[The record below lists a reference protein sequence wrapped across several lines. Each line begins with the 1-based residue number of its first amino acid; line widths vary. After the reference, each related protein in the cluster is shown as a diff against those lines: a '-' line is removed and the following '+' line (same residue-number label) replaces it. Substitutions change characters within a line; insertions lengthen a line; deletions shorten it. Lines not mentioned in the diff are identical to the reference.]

1 MTNPGPVANGG
12 TEFTPAERRAV
23 LGLTALFT
31 LRMLGFYLVLP
42 VLSTY
47 ARDLPGSTPVL
58 AGMSV
63 GVYGLTQ
70 LIFQLPF
77 GTLSDRW
84 GRRVVLSLGLL
95 LFAVGSVIC
104 ALAATAWALVLGRTV
119 QGTGVLASVLVATIA
134 DLTRDQVRTRA
145 MVWIGISIGI
155 AFATGLLLGPVAA
168 ERVGVPALFWLTA
181 ILTTLGI
188 VYLWVG
194 LPAPPRVVHHEDL
207 EYSKEHLSEV
217 LFNRQLLRL
226 DYGIFNLHLSLT
238 AIFVTVPFLLRNFF
252 PLGHQYRLFL
262 PLLAVGMGSML
273 MGGRVAERPR
283 GPRRA
288 ALAGHLL
295 LIGGLSAIALSAPAS
310 ARDPR
315 VGITTLVLG
324 LFLFISAFALLEPLF
339 PALLTRACQQANRGT
354 AAGVFNMSQMSG
366 AFVGGLVSGLLLDSN
381 LEVLFWILA
390 GAGVLGL
397 ATAWRLHDP
406 MALVALRLPIAASS
420 KEEQRSVVKRL
431 LALPGVEDVAWEQD
445 RRALLVRYEAESVD
459 ASRLREEAGP
469 PPSTGTD

>member
-1 MTNPGPVANGG
+1 MTTRRAAPAG
-12 TEFTPAERRAV
+12 TDFTPTERRAV

-58 AGMSV
+58 AGLSV

-77 GTLSDRW
+77 GALSDRW
-84 GRRVVLSLGLL
+84 GRRVVLTLGLL
-95 LFAVGSVIC
+95 LFAIGSVIC
-104 ALAATAWALVLGRTV
+104 ARAGTAWALVLGRTV

-188 VYLWVG
+188 VYLWIG
-194 LPAPPRVVHHEDL
+194 LPAPPRIVHHEDL
-207 EYSKEHLSEV
+207 EYSNEHLSEV

-238 AIFVTVPFLLRNFF
+238 AIFVTVPFLLRHFF

-262 PLLAVGMGSML
+262 PLLAVGMGAML
-273 MGGRVAERPR
+273 IGARVAEQPR

-288 ALAGHLL
+288 ALAGHVLL
-295 LIGGLSAIALSAPAS
+295 VAGLGALALCAPGS

-315 VGITTLVLG
+315 VGLTALVLG

-339 PALLTRACQQANRGT
+339 PALLTRVCQQANRGT

-366 AFVGGLVSGLLLDSN
+366 AFVGGLVSGLLLDKN
-381 LEVLFWILA
+381 LEALFWILA
-390 GAGVLGL
+390 AAGVLGL
-397 ATAWRLHDP
+397 GAAWWLRDP
-406 MALVALRLPIAASS
+406 MELIALRLPVGAQSR
-420 KEEQRSVVKRL
+420 EEQRNMVRRL
-431 LALPGVEDVAWEQD
+431 LALPGVEDVAWERY
-445 RRALLVRYEAESVD
+445 RRAVLVRYEAESVD